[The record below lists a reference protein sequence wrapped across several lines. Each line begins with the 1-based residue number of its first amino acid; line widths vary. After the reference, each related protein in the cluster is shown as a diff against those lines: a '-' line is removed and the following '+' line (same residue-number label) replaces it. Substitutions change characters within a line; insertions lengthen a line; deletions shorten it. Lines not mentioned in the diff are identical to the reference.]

1 MGLST
6 YTVLNSTTYSSG
18 SLVVPNYDA
27 QSIDGSSQ
35 LVRSFNNDGSCNFSS
50 TQETLPYV
58 FGKIIFRPMLD
69 KILSFGSRTITVVS
83 SGFGIIGS
91 IIDGVVS
98 KAFSFLPV
106 AEASDF
112 PQSCEGLP
120 SDSQLEILK
129 KLLKVQEQILET
141 QKQVLEKQKEVSQLL
156 PKILKEQEKENRMKE
171 FEGTLQV
178 LENNLGS
185 LNEKIWSLYNENN
198 LMRIQMSHTDN
209 TIKVPFPGGTT
220 QTVANPEYV
229 RLYDSKYY
237 NVQNICELCNQ
248 RETVITKINNILGT
262 MEKELKISLS
272 DRKVSKECPEVK
284 EIRKYNMLP
293 AGIKCC

>member
-6 YTVLNSTTYSSG
+6 YTVLNSTTYTTG
-18 SLVVPNYDA
+18 SLVVPSYDA

-35 LVRSFNNDGSCNFSS
+35 LVRTFNNDGSCNFSS

-69 KILSFGSRTITVVS
+69 KILSFGTRTITVVS

-106 AEASDF
+106 VEASDL
-112 PQSCEGLP
+112 QACEGLP

-129 KLLKVQEQILET
+129 KLLKVEEDMLKT
-141 QKQVLEKQKEVSQLL
+141 QNLILEKQKEISQLL
-156 PKILKEQEKENRMKE
+156 PKILKEKEKETRMKE
-171 FEGTLQV
+171 FDDAVQV
-178 LENNLGS
+178 LEKKIDS
-185 LNEKIWSLYNENN
+185 LNDKIWGLHKEIG
-198 LMRIQMSHTDN
+198 LMNIQIRQTPTQSYEH
-209 TIKVPFPGGTT
+209 FPNGGGK
-220 QTVANPEYV
+220 TVENPEYV
-229 RLYDSKYY
+229 RLQRENAF

-248 RETVITKINNILGT
+248 REILATKINNILGT
-262 MEKELKISLS
+262 MEKELKINLS
-272 DRKVSKECPEVK
+272 DRKVSKECHEIK
-284 EIRKYNMLP
+284 EIKCP
-293 AGIKCC
+293 QIKEIKRNIQI